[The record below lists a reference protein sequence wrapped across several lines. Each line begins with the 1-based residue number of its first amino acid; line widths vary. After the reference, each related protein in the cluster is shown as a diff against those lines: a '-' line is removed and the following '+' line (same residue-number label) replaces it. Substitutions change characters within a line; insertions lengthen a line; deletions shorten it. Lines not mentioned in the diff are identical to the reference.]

1 MIGAPLQLGSEG
13 LVTDPLRTY
22 ADLFHQAVECRRRV
36 DALRSILSRAVEA
49 LDKRPERFRFDGLDD
64 IGMPPLHTQAFADAA
79 TWPSA
84 AQIQQALAEWHATA
98 ERLLDAWEK
107 LWPRDRE
114 LLARSSPEAADIP
127 KSPGYSTR

>member
-1 MIGAPLQLGSEG
+1 M
-13 LVTDPLRTY
+13 TDPLRSY

-64 IGMPPLHTQAFADAA
+64 IKMPRPLTEAFADAA
-79 TWPSA
+79 AWPSA

-114 LLARSSPEAADIP
+114 LLSKSSPDAADIP
-127 KSPGYSTR
+127 KSPGYSSR